1 MRQRPP
7 WRSGARR
14 PDRHAGREP
23 KGAIALPVHLVM
35 VITELQL
42 RKLTGRTPDMTTRMK
57 NIGNTRL
64 TPGMRRLI
72 TTTLILRHQ
81 AEKNIA
87 KSSGREQ
94 RGSSG
99 GASPFPRTPEG
110 NSPSRR
116 FRRAV
121 ASGRKKG
128 LPANRQP
135 LHKGASGMSRQPQPL
150 NGGGFPPPGLAT

>member
-1 MRQRPP
+1 
-7 WRSGARR
+7 
-14 PDRHAGREP
+14 
-23 KGAIALPVHLVM
+23 M

-94 RGSSG
+94 RGSAG
-99 GASPFPRTPEG
+99 GASPFPRSPEG

-128 LPANRQP
+128 LPVNR
-135 LHKGASGMSRQPQPL
+135 
-150 NGGGFPPPGLAT
+150 